1 MYKLAAPIVMA
12 CLLLAAAPLAR
23 ANSPATQPTAS
34 PESQRLTIEY
44 SGPVRV
50 NPYAPA
56 PQASTDPGARA
67 ATWRYYYSPPIW
79 CGYYNGYA
87 YGGWYGG
94 CGWYGGGYRG
104 GGRYWISAAW
114 NGGY

>member
-1 MYKLAAPIVMA
+1 MKFAVLMA
-12 CLLLAAAPLAR
+12 VLGLFATVSLTR
-23 ANSPATQPTAS
+23 AQPPATQPAQQAQ
-34 PESQRLTIEY
+34 QRLTIEY

-56 PQASTDPGARA
+56 VQASTDPGARA

-79 CGYYNGYA
+79 CGYYGGYA

-94 CGWYGGGYRG
+94 GYRC
-104 GGRYWISAAW
+104 GGRYWIAAAW